1 MGVKEDCSDVVGL
14 YPVWPDGTCNYLVFD
29 FDNHNDSSVSIKWQE
44 EALFVAFQADKKSNI
59 ESNNAN
65 VALFVAFWTDTKSNI
80 FAFFLMPPSIRKTR
94 HPPKIKGCINAA
106 LALITCSNL
115 HIRDEFVFDVH
126 AYDAGVIDFAVLGEE
141 DLERVAVAHLEK
153 VERAVAVDRR
163 GVAGDHASCAAYN
176 CA

>member
-80 FAFFLMPPSIRKTR
+80 FAFFLMSPKYSKNSPPTQK
-94 HPPKIKGCINAA
+94 
-106 LALITCSNL
+106 
-115 HIRDEFVFDVH
+115 
-126 AYDAGVIDFAVLGEE
+126 
-141 DLERVAVAHLEK
+141 
-153 VERAVAVDRR
+153 
-163 GVAGDHASCAAYN
+163 
-176 CA
+176 

>member
-65 VALFVAFWTDTKSNI
+65 VALFVAF
-80 FAFFLMPPSIRKTR
+80 
-94 HPPKIKGCINAA
+94 
-106 LALITCSNL
+106 
-115 HIRDEFVFDVH
+115 
-126 AYDAGVIDFAVLGEE
+126 
-141 DLERVAVAHLEK
+141 
-153 VERAVAVDRR
+153 
-163 GVAGDHASCAAYN
+163 
-176 CA
+176 